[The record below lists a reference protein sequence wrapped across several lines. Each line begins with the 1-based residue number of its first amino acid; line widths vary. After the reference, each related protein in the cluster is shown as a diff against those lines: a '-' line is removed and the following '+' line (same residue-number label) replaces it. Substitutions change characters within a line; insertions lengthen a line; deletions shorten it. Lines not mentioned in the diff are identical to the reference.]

1 MFHLERRI
9 MYDLTDALNKDLS
22 NAREMVRNLI
32 KQTKNQTK
40 RLNVLLEKLDWVF
53 MPDPEEESKS

>member
-1 MFHLERRI
+1 

-32 KQTKNQTK
+32 KQTKKQTK
-40 RLNVLLEKLDWVF
+40 HLTVLLEKLDWVVTAE
-53 MPDPEEESKS
+53 PAENKSHEV